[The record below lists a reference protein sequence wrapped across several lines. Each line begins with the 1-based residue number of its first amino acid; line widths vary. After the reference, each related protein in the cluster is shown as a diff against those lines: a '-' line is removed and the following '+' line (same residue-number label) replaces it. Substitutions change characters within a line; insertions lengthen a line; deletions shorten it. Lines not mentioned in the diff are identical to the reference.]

1 MMLLPVLCSYIK
13 KASWLGGFFVR
24 LRILAL
30 TTNRLPN
37 QGKVKKN
44 TKKNSLFVMFT
55 RLVRKISRF

>member
-13 KASWLGGFFVR
+13 KASWSGGFFVR

-44 TKKNSLFVMFT
+44 TKKNSLFIMFT
-55 RLVRKISRF
+55 RLVMKISRF